1 MNNVFP
7 KLVDLPKGIK
17 YFLAAFLLLMSIGVT
32 IGLVYVYETTEMTA
46 DRTEEHYAGSTS
58 EDDIDIPEKYPK
70 EFESMLLT
78 THTHLISFSFIF
90 FFLGLIFYM
99 NSIITGGW
107 KTFIII
113 EPFISVLITF
123 GSIWGV
129 RYISS
134 IYSNYII
141 LFGILTYLSFYL
153 MVAVSLYELLLKKTD
168 LSQIP
173 RGKTVK

>member
-7 KLVDLPKGIK
+7 RLVDLPQNIK
-17 YFLAAFLLLMSIGVT
+17 YFLSAFLLLISLGVT
-32 IGLVYVYETTEMTA
+32 LGLVYVYETTEMTA
-46 DRTEEHYAGSTS
+46 GGTEEHYAGSIL
-58 EDDIDIPEKYPK
+58 DDDMDIPEKYPK

-78 THTHLISFSFIF
+78 THTHLISFSLIF
-90 FFLGLIFYM
+90 FFLGSIFYM
-99 NSIITGGW
+99 NSTITGGW

-134 IYSNYII
+134 IFSNYTI

-168 LSQIP
+168 LSRNARKNP
-173 RGKTVK
+173 

>member
-7 KLVDLPKGIK
+7 RLVDLPQNIK
-17 YFLAAFLLLMSIGVT
+17 YFLSAFLLLISLGVT
-32 IGLVYVYETTEMTA
+32 LGLVYVYETTEMTSGG
-46 DRTEEHYAGSTS
+46 TEEHYTGSALN
-58 EDDIDIPEKYPK
+58 DDIDIPEKYPK
-70 EFESMLLT
+70 ELESMLLT

-99 NSIITGGW
+99 NSTITGGW

-129 RYISS
+129 RYSS
-134 IYSNYII
+134 LIYSNYII

-153 MVAVSLYELLLKKTD
+153 MVAMSLYELLVKK
-168 LSQIP
+168 P
-173 RGKTVK
+173 

>member
-1 MNNVFP
+1 MNNIFP
-7 KLVDLPKGIK
+7 RLVDLPQNIK
-17 YFLAAFLLLMSIGVT
+17 YFLAAFLLLMSLGVSL
-32 IGLVYVYETTEMTA
+32 GLVYVYETTEMTSGG
-46 DRTEEHYAGSTS
+46 TEEHYTGSTS

-99 NSIITGGW
+99 NSTITGGW

-129 RYISS
+129 RYSS
-134 IYSNYII
+134 LIYSNYII

-153 MVAVSLYELLLKKTD
+153 MVAMSLYELLVKK
-168 LSQIP
+168 P
-173 RGKTVK
+173 

>member
-1 MNNVFP
+1 MNNIFP
-7 KLVDLPKGIK
+7 RLVDLPQNIK
-17 YFLAAFLLLMSIGVT
+17 YFLAAFLLLMSLGVSL
-32 IGLVYVYETTEMTA
+32 GLVYVYETTEMTSGG
-46 DRTEEHYAGSTS
+46 TEEHYTGSALN
-58 EDDIDIPEKYPK
+58 DDMDIPEKYPK
-70 EFESMLLT
+70 ELESMLLT

-99 NSIITGGW
+99 NSTITGGW

-129 RYISS
+129 RYSS
-134 IYSNYII
+134 LIYSNYII

-153 MVAVSLYELLLKKTD
+153 MVAMSLYELLVKK
-168 LSQIP
+168 S
-173 RGKTVK
+173 

>member
-1 MNNVFP
+1 MNNIFP
-7 KLVDLPKGIK
+7 RLVDLPQNIK
-17 YFLAAFLLLMSIGVT
+17 YFLSAFLLLISLGVT
-32 IGLVYVYETTEMTA
+32 LGLVYVYETTEMTSGG
-46 DRTEEHYAGSTS
+46 TEEHYTGSALN
-58 EDDIDIPEKYPK
+58 DDMDIPEKYPK
-70 EFESMLLT
+70 ELESMLLT

-99 NSIITGGW
+99 NSTITGGW

-129 RYISS
+129 RYSS
-134 IYSNYII
+134 LIYSNYII

-153 MVAVSLYELLLKKTD
+153 MVAMSLYELLVKK
-168 LSQIP
+168 P
-173 RGKTVK
+173 

>member
-1 MNNVFP
+1 MNNIFP
-7 KLVDLPKGIK
+7 RLVDLPQNIK
-17 YFLAAFLLLMSIGVT
+17 YFLSAFLLLMSLGVSL
-32 IGLVYVYETTEMTA
+32 GLVYVYETTEMTSGG
-46 DRTEEHYAGSTS
+46 TEEHYTGSALN
-58 EDDIDIPEKYPK
+58 DDMDIPEKYPK
-70 EFESMLLT
+70 ELESMLLT

-99 NSIITGGW
+99 NSTITGGW

-129 RYISS
+129 RYSS
-134 IYSNYII
+134 LIYSNYII

-153 MVAVSLYELLLKKTD
+153 MVAMSLYELLVKK
-168 LSQIP
+168 P
-173 RGKTVK
+173 

>member
-1 MNNVFP
+1 MNNIFP
-7 KLVDLPKGIK
+7 RLVDLPQNIK
-17 YFLAAFLLLMSIGVT
+17 YFLAAFLLLMSLGVSL
-32 IGLVYVYETTEMTA
+32 GLVYVYETTEMTSGG
-46 DRTEEHYAGSTS
+46 TEEHYTGSTPN
-58 EDDIDIPEKYPK
+58 DDMDIPEKYPK
-70 EFESMLLT
+70 ELESMLLT

-99 NSIITGGW
+99 NSTITGGW

-129 RYISS
+129 RYSS
-134 IYSNYII
+134 LIYSNYII

-153 MVAVSLYELLLKKTD
+153 MVAMSLYELLVKK
-168 LSQIP
+168 P
-173 RGKTVK
+173 

>member
-1 MNNVFP
+1 MNNIFP
-7 KLVDLPKGIK
+7 RLVDLPQNIK
-17 YFLAAFLLLMSIGVT
+17 YFLAAFLLLMSLGVSL
-32 IGLVYVYETTEMTA
+32 GLVYVYETTEMTSGG
-46 DRTEEHYAGSTS
+46 TEEHYTGSALN
-58 EDDIDIPEKYPK
+58 DDMDIPEKYPK
-70 EFESMLLT
+70 ELESMLLT

-99 NSIITGGW
+99 NSTITGGW

-129 RYISS
+129 RYSS
-134 IYSNYII
+134 LIYSNYII

-153 MVAVSLYELLLKKTD
+153 MVAMSLYELLVKK
-168 LSQIP
+168 P
-173 RGKTVK
+173 

>member
-1 MNNVFP
+1 MNNIFP
-7 KLVDLPKGIK
+7 RLVDLPQNIK
-17 YFLAAFLLLMSIGVT
+17 YFLAAFLLLMSLGVSL
-32 IGLVYVYETTEMTA
+32 GLVYVYETTEMTSGG
-46 DRTEEHYAGSTS
+46 TEEHYTGSALN
-58 EDDIDIPEKYPK
+58 DDIDIPEKYPK
-70 EFESMLLT
+70 ELESMLLT

-99 NSIITGGW
+99 NSTITGGW

-129 RYISS
+129 RYSS
-134 IYSNYII
+134 LIYSNYII

-153 MVAVSLYELLLKKTD
+153 MVAMSLYELLVKK
-168 LSQIP
+168 P
-173 RGKTVK
+173 

>member
-1 MNNVFP
+1 MNNIFP
-7 KLVDLPKGIK
+7 RLVDLPQNIK
-17 YFLAAFLLLMSIGVT
+17 YFLSAFLLLISLGVT
-32 IGLVYVYETTEMTA
+32 LGLVYVYETTEMTSGG
-46 DRTEEHYAGSTS
+46 TEEHYTGSALN
-58 EDDIDIPEKYPK
+58 DDIDIPEKYPK
-70 EFESMLLT
+70 ELESMLLT

-99 NSIITGGW
+99 NSTITGGW

-129 RYISS
+129 RYSS
-134 IYSNYII
+134 LIYSNYII

-153 MVAVSLYELLLKKTD
+153 MVAMSLYELLVKK
-168 LSQIP
+168 P
-173 RGKTVK
+173 

>member
-1 MNNVFP
+1 MNNIFP
-7 KLVDLPKGIK
+7 RLVDLPQNIK
-17 YFLAAFLLLMSIGVT
+17 YFLAAFLLLMSLGVT
-32 IGLVYVYETTEMTA
+32 LGLVYVYETTEMTSGG
-46 DRTEEHYAGSTS
+46 TEEHYTGSALN
-58 EDDIDIPEKYPK
+58 DDIDIPEKYPK
-70 EFESMLLT
+70 ELESMLLT

-99 NSIITGGW
+99 NSTITGGW

-129 RYISS
+129 RYSS
-134 IYSNYII
+134 LIYSNYII

-153 MVAVSLYELLLKKTD
+153 MVAMSLYELLVKK
-168 LSQIP
+168 P
-173 RGKTVK
+173 

>member
-1 MNNVFP
+1 MNNIFP
-7 KLVDLPKGIK
+7 RLVDLPQNIK
-17 YFLAAFLLLMSIGVT
+17 YFLSAFLLLMSLGVSL
-32 IGLVYVYETTEMTA
+32 GLVYVYETTEMTSGG
-46 DRTEEHYAGSTS
+46 TEEHYTGSALN
-58 EDDIDIPEKYPK
+58 DDIDIPEKYPK
-70 EFESMLLT
+70 ELESMLLT

-99 NSIITGGW
+99 NSTITGGW

-129 RYISS
+129 RYSS
-134 IYSNYII
+134 LIYSNYII

-153 MVAVSLYELLLKKTD
+153 MVAMSLYELLVKK
-168 LSQIP
+168 P
-173 RGKTVK
+173 

>member
-1 MNNVFP
+1 MNNIFP
-7 KLVDLPKGIK
+7 RLVDLPQNIK
-17 YFLAAFLLLMSIGVT
+17 YFLAAFLLLMSLGVSL
-32 IGLVYVYETTEMTA
+32 GLVYVYETTEMTSGG
-46 DRTEEHYAGSTS
+46 TEEHYTGSTPN
-58 EDDIDIPEKYPK
+58 DDMDIPEKYPK

-99 NSIITGGW
+99 NSTITGGW

-129 RYISS
+129 RYSS
-134 IYSNYII
+134 LIYSNYII

-153 MVAVSLYELLLKKTD
+153 MVAMSLYELLVKK
-168 LSQIP
+168 P
-173 RGKTVK
+173 

>member
-1 MNNVFP
+1 
-7 KLVDLPKGIK
+7 
-17 YFLAAFLLLMSIGVT
+17 MSLGVSL
-32 IGLVYVYETTEMTA
+32 GLVYVYETTEMTSGG
-46 DRTEEHYAGSTS
+46 TEEHYTGSALN
-58 EDDIDIPEKYPK
+58 DDMDIPEKYPK
-70 EFESMLLT
+70 ELESMLLT

-99 NSIITGGW
+99 NSTITGGW

-129 RYISS
+129 RYSS
-134 IYSNYII
+134 LIYSNYII

-153 MVAVSLYELLLKKTD
+153 MVAMSLYELLVKK
-168 LSQIP
+168 P
-173 RGKTVK
+173 